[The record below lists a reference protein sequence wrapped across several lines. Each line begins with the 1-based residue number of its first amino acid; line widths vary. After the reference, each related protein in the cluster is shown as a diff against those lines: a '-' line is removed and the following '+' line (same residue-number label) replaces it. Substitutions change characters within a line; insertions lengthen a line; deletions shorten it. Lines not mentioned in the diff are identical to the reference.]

1 VARRNGKPTFG
12 IKRQSDS
19 TLKGHGPFFCVDDSE
34 NLRIG
39 MGEKPSVSHF
49 SPLFSTLENKN
60 NQVKAFFHI
69 FLNDNKGL
77 PHFFQKILAQKLY
90 TNQWVKIG
98 T

>member
-1 VARRNGKPTFG
+1 MGGKSS
-12 IKRQSDS
+12 I
-19 TLKGHGPFFCVDDSE
+19 
-34 NLRIG
+34 
-39 MGEKPSVSHF
+39 SHF

-77 PHFFQKILAQKLY
+77 AHFSQKNPAQNIHI
-90 TNQWVKIG
+90 NQRGKIG

>member
-1 VARRNGKPTFG
+1 LA
-12 IKRQSDS
+12 
-19 TLKGHGPFFCVDDSE
+19 
-34 NLRIG
+34 
-39 MGEKPSVSHF
+39 SHF
-49 SPLFSTLENKN
+49 SPLFSTLDNKN

-77 PHFFQKILAQKLY
+77 PHFSQKISAQKVY